1 MASHHTSPGACCGCT
16 ARAPAPA
23 PVDGRFSLVDHFGQP
38 VTERSW
44 GGRHLLVFFG
54 FTHCAVVCPRELAKI
69 SAVLVQLGEGARRI
83 QPLYI
88 TVDPERDTAVRLRS
102 YLDASAPAFIGLT
115 GSPAAIEDVKRRFR
129 VFARKQEDAQAPGGY
144 VVPHTAFAYLL
155 GPDGA
160 YVAHFSD
167 ALSAPELAERL
178 SQQLG

>member
-1 MASHHTSPGACCGCT
+1 MAFHDTSPGTCCAC
-16 ARAPAPA
+16 ASRAPAPA
-23 PVDGRFSLVDHFGQP
+23 QVDGRFTLFDHFGQP

-44 GGRHLLVFFG
+44 GDRHLLVFFG

-69 SAVLVQLGEGARRI
+69 SAALAQLGGAARRV

-88 TVDPERDTAVRLRS
+88 TVDPERDTPARLRS
-102 YLDASAPAFIGLT
+102 VLEMSAPRFIGLT
-115 GSPAAIEDVKRRFR
+115 GAPAAIEDVKRHFR

-155 GPDGA
+155 APDGA

-167 ALSAPELAERL
+167 ALSASELAEQLSHRL
-178 SQQLG
+178 E